1 MRLTLPRVVYLL
13 FIKLNFGSLYF
24 HFFRFVMNNSCGIV
38 HYFIDIINEARLF
51 RCLCVCMTISTL
63 HYPYSWIAPTHSF
76 NHNSVGIFF
85 FTFTLRLSWKVCH
98 GLKIEKDG
106 EDMWEGECGMKL
118 PGRLYKTEVFHKYI
132 NLFVILA
139 EWVAVRR
146 AVHIHTYTFGRTH
159 NGFSTHQHSCCEFE
173 IAWMAA
179 MEF

>member
-1 MRLTLPRVVYLL
+1 MWYRSLFHWYNQWGSNLSLSVRLHDNFFSSLPL
-13 FIKLNFGSLYF
+13 FLNCSHAFIQSQKRR
-24 HFFRFVMNNSCGIV
+24 HFFS
-38 HYFIDIINEARLF
+38 
-51 RCLCVCMTISTL
+51 
-63 HYPYSWIAPTHSF
+63 
-76 NHNSVGIFF
+76 
-85 FTFTLRLSWKVCH
+85 TFTLRPSWKVCH

-159 NGFSTHQHSCCEFE
+159 NGFSIHQHSCCEFE